1 LSDEIVLQ
9 KAGDPLIDD
18 RILAFL
24 KEICKGLI
32 YTNNQ
37 GLITSQKLASRL
49 FTRRRRATHPQPF
62 EEKSMLSH
70 LEL

>member
-9 KAGDPLIDD
+9 KAGDLLIDD

-24 KEICKGLI
+24 KEICKGPI

-37 GLITSQKLASRL
+37 DFKGMKATTICRL
-49 FTRRRRATHPQPF
+49 EIAPSWL
-62 EEKSMLSH
+62 KSDK
-70 LEL
+70 